1 MSLDTKKFGDKGE
14 RIAADYLEKHG
25 FTITERNFRFGRMG
39 ELDLIAKDGDVTVF
53 VEVKTRKNLNY
64 GEPEYAITKN
74 KMNQIKKLA
83 NAYLYE
89 KKISEIDCRFDVV
102 TILYDEDGKKT
113 LKHIANAF

>member
-1 MSLDTKKFGDKGE
+1 MSLDTKKVGDKGE
-14 RIAADYLEKHG
+14 QIASEYLEKHG
-25 FTITERNFRFGRMG
+25 FEIIERNIRFGRMG
-39 ELDLIAKDGDVTVF
+39 EIDLIAKDGGVTVF

-64 GEPEYAITKN
+64 GEPEYAITKS

-102 TILYDEDGKKT
+102 TILYDENGKKK
-113 LKHIANAF
+113 LNHIANAF